1 MTAPSAEPLHGTRA
15 ASALNT
21 RLRKIPFLVIAPA
34 VVLIVGLMAGLA
46 LAASGMERLRT
57 QSDDAAALRSRLLSL
72 TLAERLQRTSEEDR
86 PVVLERAARRSGAE
100 LLLVS
105 ASGHVIIDATQ
116 GPPTKARILELL
128 VAGEGETTTQLGRA
142 RFFSAAF
149 PGTGEYMNVLSF
161 VSAPTAPFASRSL
174 LVWVATLTALLVG
187 AAALVAF
194 ALARDVHAD
203 VTFVRNRI
211 VEMARE
217 GAEPT
222 GIPIPVRSVD
232 LVGLLT
238 SAFNVLVDRFTAAE
252 HAYRQDLSGA
262 LAYDRDRSDFL
273 AALSHELRTPL
284 NAILGFTDVLL
295 SEVDGPLSADA
306 QENLSVVRNSGQHL
320 RALIDDILDLSAL
333 ESGELRLNCKVIDV
347 LSIGQEV
354 VREARIAAEA
364 KQLEVTVVGNRA
376 MAFADARRVRQ
387 IIGNI
392 VGNAVKF
399 TSKGGVTLRIE
410 PRDGGVT
417 ISVSDTGPGIA
428 REDHEA
434 IFQEYWQAGEV
445 KRQRV
450 GTGLGLAITRRL
462 VQMHRGFIDLRSQ
475 LGKGSTFTIV
485 LPSQP
490 PLVIERAPEPPP
502 PREAIDSGD
511 FGGLP

>member
-1 MTAPSAEPLHGTRA
+1 MSDEQLLGNRA
-15 ASALNT
+15 GSALNT

-34 VVLIVGLMAGLA
+34 VVLVVGLLAGLA

-72 TLAERLQRTSEEDR
+72 TLAERLRRTSEEDR
-86 PVVLERAARRSGAE
+86 AVVLERAARRSGAE

-105 ASGHVIIDATQ
+105 AAGQVIIDMTQ
-116 GPPTKARILELL
+116 GAPPKARILELL
-128 VAGEGETTTQLGRA
+128 VAGEGETTTQLGRS

-149 PGTGEYMNVLSF
+149 PGTAEYMNVLAF
-161 VSAPTAPFASRSL
+161 VAAPAAPFATRSL

-364 KQLEVTVVGNRA
+364 KKLEVSVVGNRA

-399 TSKGGVTLRIE
+399 TSKGGVTLRID

-417 ISVSDTGPGIA
+417 IAVTDTGPGIA

-434 IFQEYWQAGEV
+434 IFQEYWQAGDV

-502 PREAIDSGD
+502 PRPTIDSGD

>member
-1 MTAPSAEPLHGTRA
+1 MTARQ
-15 ASALNT
+15 
-21 RLRKIPFLVIAPA
+21 RKIPFLILAPA
-34 VVLIVGLMAGLA
+34 VVLIVGLAAGVA
-46 LAASGMERLRT
+46 LAALGTVRLKA
-57 QSDDAAALRSRLLSL
+57 QSDDAASLRSKLLSL
-72 TLAERLQRTSEEDR
+72 TLAERLRRTDGDDR
-86 PVVLERAARRSGAE
+86 NVVLERAARRSGAE
-100 LLLVS
+100 LLLVTTD
-105 ASGHVIIDATQ
+105 GQIVVDGTQ
-116 GPPTKARILELL
+116 GAPTKDRILDLL
-128 VAGEGETTTQLGRA
+128 AAGEGETTTELGRS
-142 RFFSAAF
+142 RFFSATLESEA
-149 PGTGEYMNVLSF
+149 EHMNVIAF
-161 VSAPTAPFASRSL
+161 VEAPQTPFATPSL
-174 LVWVATLTALLVG
+174 LVWVGTLTALLVG
-187 AAALVAF
+187 VAVLVAL
-194 ALARDVHAD
+194 ALARDVHSD

-217 GAEPT
+217 GADPA
-222 GIPIPVRSVD
+222 GKPIPVRSVD

-238 SAFNVLVDRFTAAE
+238 SAFNVLVDRFSAAE

-295 SEVDGPLSADA
+295 SEVDGPLSEDA
-306 QENLSVVRNSGQHL
+306 KENLSVVRSSGQHL

-333 ESGELRLNCKVIDV
+333 ESGELRLSCKMVDV

-354 VREARIAAEA
+354 IREARIDAEA
-364 KQLEVTVVGNRA
+364 KQLTISVVGNRA
-376 MAFADARRVRQ
+376 MAYADGRRVRQ

-399 TSKGGVTLRIE
+399 TSQGSVSLRID

-417 ISVSDTGPGIA
+417 IAVSDTGPGIA

-445 KRQRV
+445 KRQRI

-462 VQMHRGFIDLRSQ
+462 VQMHRGFIDLKSQ

-490 PLVIERAPEPPP
+490 PVVIPTLAEPPP
-502 PREAIDSGD
+502 RQSIDSGE
-511 FGGLP
+511 FGSLT

>member
-1 MTAPSAEPLHGTRA
+1 MPASTEKQLHGTRA
-15 ASALNT
+15 GSALDT

-34 VVLIVGLMAGLA
+34 VVLIVGLLAGLA

-57 QSDDAAALRSRLLSL
+57 QSDDAAALRSRLLAL
-72 TLAERLQRTSEEDR
+72 TLAERLARTSEEDR
-86 PVVLERAARRSGAE
+86 GVVLERAARRSGAE

-105 ASGHVIIDATQ
+105 AAGEVLIDATQ
-116 GPPTKARILELL
+116 GAPIKSRILELL
-128 VAGEGETTTQLGRA
+128 VAGDGETTTELGRS

-149 PGTGEYMNVLSF
+149 PGKGEYMNVLAF
-161 VSAPTAPFASRSL
+161 VAAPTAPFATRSL

-222 GIPIPVRSVD
+222 LIPIPVRSVD

-417 ISVSDTGPGIA
+417 IAVSDTGPGIA

-434 IFQEYWQAGEV
+434 IFQEYWQAGDV

-502 PREAIDSGD
+502 PRDIIDSGD

>member
-1 MTAPSAEPLHGTRA
+1 MSAKQ
-15 ASALNT
+15 
-21 RLRKIPFLVIAPA
+21 RKIPFLVIAPA
-34 VVLIVGLMAGLA
+34 VVLIVGLAAGLA
-46 LAASGMERLRT
+46 LAVLGTMRLRT
-57 QSDDAAALRSRLLSL
+57 QSDDAAALRSKLLSL
-72 TLAERLQRTSEEDR
+72 TLAARLRSTSEEDR
-86 PVVLERAARRSGAE
+86 GAVLERAARRSGAE

-105 ASGHVIIDATQ
+105 AAGSVIVDGTQ
-116 GPPTKARILELL
+116 GAPPKARILQLL

-142 RFFSAAF
+142 RFFSAALQA
-149 PGTGEYMNVLSF
+149 PTEYMNLLVF
-161 VSAPTAPFASRSL
+161 VGAPETPFATGSL
-174 LVWVATLTALLVG
+174 LVWVATLTGLLVG
-187 AAALVAF
+187 VAALVAL

-203 VTFVRNRI
+203 VTFVRKRI
-211 VEMARE
+211 VEMAKE
-217 GAEPT
+217 GSHPT
-222 GIPIPVRSVD
+222 GIAIPVRSVD

-333 ESGELRLNCKVIDV
+333 ESGELRLNCKMIDV

-354 VREARIAAEA
+354 IREARIAAEA
-364 KQLEVTVVGNRA
+364 KSLEISAIGNRA

-399 TSKGGVTLRIE
+399 TSKGGVTLRID

-417 ISVSDTGPGIA
+417 IAVTDSGPGIA

-434 IFQEYWQAGEV
+434 IF
-445 KRQRV
+445 
-450 GTGLGLAITRRL
+450 
-462 VQMHRGFIDLRSQ
+462 
-475 LGKGSTFTIV
+475 
-485 LPSQP
+485 
-490 PLVIERAPEPPP
+490 
-502 PREAIDSGD
+502 
-511 FGGLP
+511 

>member
-1 MTAPSAEPLHGTRA
+1 MTSA
-15 ASALNT
+15 ALNT
-21 RLRKIPFLVIAPA
+21 RLRRIPFLLIAPT
-34 VVLIVGLMAGLA
+34 VVLIVGLAAGFA
-46 LAASGMERLRT
+46 LAVSGTSRLRA
-57 QSDDAAALRSRLLSL
+57 QSDDAAELRCRLLSL
-72 TLAERLQRTSEEDR
+72 TLAERLRRTSEEDR
-86 PVVLERAARRSGAE
+86 TVVLERAARRSGAE

-105 ASGHVIIDATQ
+105 ATGHVVVDATQ
-116 GPPTKARILELL
+116 GAPAKERLLELM
-128 VAGEGETTTQLGRA
+128 VAGEGETTTELGRS

-149 PGTGEYMNVLSF
+149 PGPTEYMNVLAF
-161 VSAPTAPFASRSL
+161 VAAPATPFATGSL

-187 AAALVAF
+187 VAALAAL

-211 VEMARE
+211 VLMARE
-217 GAEPT
+217 GADPT
-222 GIPIPVRSVD
+222 GKPIPVRSVD

-333 ESGELRLNCKVIDV
+333 ESGELRLTCKMIDV

-364 KQLEVTVVGNRA
+364 KQLEISIVGNRA
-376 MAFADARRVRQ
+376 MAYADGRRVRQ
-387 IIGNI
+387 IISNI
-392 VGNAVKF
+392 VGNAIKF
-399 TSKGGVTLRIE
+399 TSRGGVTLRID

-417 ISVSDTGPGIA
+417 IAITDSGPGIA

-434 IFQEYWQAGEV
+434 IFQEYWQAGDV
-445 KRQRV
+445 KRQRI

-490 PLVIERAPEPPP
+490 PVVSQRPPDP
-502 PREAIDSGD
+502 IPDEITDPGKSVGRS
-511 FGGLP
+511 